1 MINVSGFLF
10 EDEEMAVQARK
21 EEEGVRFIKEKSNLK
36 SQESVLKLY
45 TTILQQNLFVTPV
58 GLRFLMELQG
68 ALIASGMKKEDIPVL
83 DVASFVPAPKEE
95 PKKRPAKT
103 REKKTN
109 FHPVKKMNARVEQ
122 GGGYKQAFHV
132 ALFFAIVFGLSVAG
146 MFVIAEVSS
155 DNVNILNYEN
165 KLIDKYEQWSNDL
178 KEKEDSLKEWEE
190 ELSEREE
197 ALKGDSAQ

>member
-1 MINVSGFLF
+1 MVNVSGFLF
-10 EDEEMAVQARK
+10 EDEEMAAQARK

-45 TTILQQNLFVTPV
+45 TTILQQKLFETPV

-68 ALIASGMKKEDIPVL
+68 ALLASGMKKEDIPVL

-109 FHPVKKMNARVEQ
+109 FHPVKKMNAHVEQ

-155 DNVNILNYEN
+155 DNINIINYEN

-178 KEKEDSLKEWEE
+178 KEKEDTLKEWEE

>member
-10 EDEEMAVQARK
+10 EDEEMAAQARK

-45 TTILQQNLFVTPV
+45 TTILQQKLFETPV

-68 ALIASGMKKEDIPVL
+68 ALLASGMKKEDIPVL
-83 DVASFVPAPKEE
+83 DVASFVPASKEE
-95 PKKRPAKT
+95 PKKRSAKT
-103 REKKTN
+103 HEKKMN

-122 GGGYKQAFHV
+122 GAGYKQAFHV

-155 DNVNILNYEN
+155 DNINIINYEN

-178 KEKEDSLKEWEE
+178 KEKEQDLKDWEK
-190 ELSEREE
+190 ELEKREE
-197 ALKGDSAQ
+197 ALK